1 MVLDPLL
8 APASLSSSSLPLPA
22 LLGGPAMWAYTLFS
36 ESSLYF
42 LRTRVFA
49 CAVAR
54 SLTPKNGHLLCF
66 RTYLKYP
73 STVTPSPISP
83 ARIVPPCNC
92 PPLEAAAV
100 SHT

>member
-1 MVLDPLL
+1 MLDPLL
-8 APASLSSSSLPLPA
+8 APASLSAISLPPPA

-36 ESSLYF
+36 ESSLY
-42 LRTRVFA
+42 LLHTHVFV
-49 CAVAR
+49 CAVAY

-66 RTYLKYP
+66 RTYLKHL

-83 ARIVPPCNC
+83 ARIVAACNS

-100 SHT
+100 NHTR